1 MIEQK
6 PVPCNNRTS
15 LPGVPV
21 PKVLAFL
28 FLFCAVSC
36 AAIYREPLKTSVFRG
51 FLTLWRKSPCRNS
64 LNYKELSIFSEEPPE
79 AQPGFP
85 EVPYSRESAT
95 ETAAR
100 IAASM
105 DDDALVSQLIMAAL
119 DNKNY
124 LSGEM
129 KTMLSRY
136 PAGAIMLFRYNLNTD
151 KDAVRSFISGCAGL
165 VESLSGIAPFV
176 AVDHEGGLVHRFG
189 PGVQKLPSAYSFWEM
204 MESRGRAETLEAL
217 SKLVFSSAQEI
228 RGLGIN
234 LNLAPVVEVL
244 TGNNEPFL
252 ETRSYG
258 RDISFVEEAASV
270 FVRAMDEAGVA
281 CVLKH
286 FPGSSGADPHN
297 ESAALLLN
305 REELDT
311 LAKPFAGV
319 MRSASP
325 AGVMVSHAIIPAI
338 DGKENASLSPGVMNG
353 WLKGALGFTGIVL
366 VDDFAMGAVAGRNI
380 RIEDAAC
387 KALASGADMVMAW
400 PKNIGRVH
408 RSIILSREAGLLDRK
423 RLEEAA
429 ARIIEQKIRY
439 GLLK

>member
-1 MIEQK
+1 
-6 PVPCNNRTS
+6 
-15 LPGVPV
+15 
-21 PKVLAFL
+21 
-28 FLFCAVSC
+28 
-36 AAIYREPLKTSVFRG
+36 
-51 FLTLWRKSPCRNS
+51 
-64 LNYKELSIFSEEPPE
+64 
-79 AQPGFP
+79 
-85 EVPYSRESAT
+85 
-95 ETAAR
+95 
-100 IAASM
+100 M
-105 DDDALVSQLIMAAL
+105 DDDTLVSQLIMAAL

-136 PAGAIMLFRYNLNTD
+136 PAGAVVLFKYNLNTG
-151 KDAVRSFISGCAGL
+151 KDVVRSFIKSCAGL
-165 VESLSGIAPFV
+165 VESRSGIAPFM

-204 MESRGRAETLEAL
+204 TESAGRPEALAAL
-217 SKLVFSSAQEI
+217 SKLVFSSGREI

-234 LNLAPVVEVL
+234 LNLAPVAEVL
-244 TGNNEPFL
+244 TRSNEPFL

-270 FVRAMDEAGVA
+270 FVRAMDKAGVA

-286 FPGSSGADPHN
+286 FPGSGGTDPHS
-297 ESAALLLN
+297 ESAEILLS
-305 REELDT
+305 REELDN

-319 MRSASP
+319 IRSASP
-325 AGVMVSHAIIPAI
+325 AAVMVSHAVIPAM
-338 DGKENASLSPGVMNG
+338 DGKENASLSPVVMNG
-353 WLKGALGFTGIVL
+353 WLKGALGFKGIVL
-366 VDDFAMGAVAGRNI
+366 ADDFAMEAVAGRNI

-408 RSIILSREAGLLDRK
+408 RSIILSLEAGLLDRK

-439 GLLK
+439 GLVK